1 MTTPRIVA
9 SSELIWDS
17 RASYRLRLRVG
28 AGMDSNGRRFGTSA
42 HWEFI
47 LADRITSLQCLTSR
61 RCGEMVDAKDLKSA
75 AMLGNKVASPFRRH
89 FLTAVQPD
97 LSGLLRIALY
107 HALRLNGLL
116 SERVCP
122 AS

>member
-1 MTTPRIVA
+1 MTTPRIAA

-47 LADRITSLQCLTSR
+47 FAGRITSLQCVTSR
-61 RCGEMVDAKDLKSA
+61 RCGEMVEATDLKCA
-75 AMLGNKVASPFRRH
+75 TMPGNKVASP

-97 LSGLLRIALY
+97 LSGLLRI
-107 HALRLNGLL
+107 RC
-116 SERVCP
+116 STP
-122 AS
+122 